1 MSTSTVSCTNCG
13 TKNRVPAASVGVPR
27 CGRCHQAL
35 PWIAEASDDT
45 FTNVAEKADL
55 PVLVDF
61 WADWCGPCRVVTPAL
76 EQVTQELAGRV
87 KLVKVDVDRSPAL
100 SQRFTITAV
109 PMLMMLNEGRVV
121 AQRAGAAPA
130 PQLRQWVEDTLRT
143 PS

>member
-1 MSTSTVSCTNCG
+1 MHTARCVNCG
-13 TKNRVPAASVGVPR
+13 RPNRVPDAASGTPR
-27 CGRCHQAL
+27 CGNCHQPL
-35 PWIAEASDDT
+35 PWIAEARDDT
-45 FTNVAEKADL
+45 FAEVAERADL

-61 WADWCGPCRVVTPAL
+61 WAEWCGPCRMVTPAL
-76 EQVTQELAGRV
+76 EQVAQELAGRV